1 MTTPLNETLGVFAR
15 VFLTPD
21 EFYLDGDTRVFNQR
35 GMLYMETP
43 TGFGGRKRT
52 DQMGK
57 TFIVV
62 FIQDHL
68 KAVYDVNRRLW
79 FPNCQL
85 DCSPHPRFG
94 CNGHNSN
101 S

>member
-57 TFIVV
+57 TFIVGRDIKGPDGIV
-62 FIQDHL
+62 TRHEISFHTGPPKSSI
-68 KAVYDVNRRLW
+68 
-79 FPNCQL
+79 
-85 DCSPHPRFG
+85 
-94 CNGHNSN
+94 
-101 S
+101 